1 MTVQRIQCPNCG
13 RSTIKGKF
21 CIYCG
26 YTLEESPRQE
36 REEVEIASES
46 PQQPA
51 ESEETPEQVE
61 QAPAPVTKAE
71 TTAVVEQQ
79 AEEGVE
85 ERRLVEQLAGVYSW
99 WIRLLELFLEKDVTP
114 DVFQEL
120 YQEYRARI
128 NNLDEK
134 RRDEINRIEK
144 RLEELTSS
152 LEKLKVRH
160 DIGEIPDRQYVTQK
174 LEMDREI
181 NRLKPKLG
189 VLQNPFNLR
198 LAEIPG
204 FKEKIENLL
213 QRFDGTNHEEL
224 QITEELL
231 SSIKEDLKKI
241 LQDLEILVE
250 QHNKIRKELDKLEV
264 RYKIGELSKE
274 EYLAQ
279 KQKIERQLESN

>member
-26 YTLEESPRQE
+26 YTLEESPTQE
-36 REEVEIASES
+36 KAEAEVTES
-46 PQQPA
+46 MPQPA
-51 ESEETPEQVE
+51 ETEAVEQPEQPI
-61 QAPAPVTKAE
+61 PAAKPE
-71 TTAVVEQQ
+71 TTTIPVEQQ
-79 AEEGVE
+79 VEEGIE
-85 ERRLVEQLAGVYSW
+85 ERRLVEQLAGVYNW
-99 WIRLLELFLEKDVTP
+99 WIRLLELFLEKDVAA

-120 YQEYRARI
+120 YQEYRGRI

-134 RRDEINRIEK
+134 RREEISRIEK
-144 RLEELTSS
+144 RLEELSS
-152 LEKLKVRH
+152 NLEKLKVRH

-198 LAEIPG
+198 LVEIPG

-213 QRFDGTNHEEL
+213 RRFDETTHEAL
-224 QITEELL
+224 QVTEDII

-250 QHNKIRKELDKLEV
+250 QHNKIKKELDKLEV

-279 KQKIERQLESN
+279 KQKIERQLESS

>member
-26 YTLEESPRQE
+26 YTLEESPKQE
-36 REEVEIASES
+36 KAEIAITAEP

-51 ESEETPEQVE
+51 EVEEME
-61 QAPAPVTKAE
+61 QAIPAAKPEA
-71 TTAVVEQQ
+71 TAVAEQP
-79 AEEGVE
+79 AEVE
-85 ERRLVEQLAGVYSW
+85 ERRLVEQLAGVYNW
-99 WIRLLELFLEKDVTP
+99 WIKLIELFLEKDVTP

-120 YQEYRARI
+120 YQEYQSRI
-128 NNLDEK
+128 NTLDE
-134 RRDEINRIEK
+134 RRREEINRIEK

-181 NRLKPKLG
+181 NRLKPKLN

-198 LAEIPG
+198 LVEIPV
-204 FKEKIENLL
+204 FKEKIENMLG
-213 QRFDGTNHEEL
+213 RFEEATHEEL
-224 QITEELL
+224 QLSGDLL
-231 SSIKEDLKKI
+231 TSIKNDLKKV
-241 LQDLEILVE
+241 LQDLEVLVE
-250 QHNKIRKELDKLEV
+250 QHNRIKKELDKLEV

-279 KQKIERQLESN
+279 KQKIERQLESSS